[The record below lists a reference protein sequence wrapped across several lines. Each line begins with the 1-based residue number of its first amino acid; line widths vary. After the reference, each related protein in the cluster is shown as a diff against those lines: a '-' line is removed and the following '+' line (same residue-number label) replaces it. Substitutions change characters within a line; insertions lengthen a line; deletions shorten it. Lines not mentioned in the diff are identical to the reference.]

1 MKKILLAPVLLFISS
16 FSFAQLSSG
25 GQPLNWDDKH
35 IPTDIPFVG
44 TDNPDYDRLNLEDA
58 ITDQHK
64 DVPYRFGVEYEVS
77 YGLDNSGNW
86 KIDEEND
93 LAIWQLGIECQ
104 GALAICLR
112 FDAFRIPKGG
122 NVYIWSGDR
131 EEFIGAFNHNN
142 NDASGI
148 LATSLVHGDKVIV
161 EYSLPLNAVDRGSLI
176 VGQIVHGYRSFL
188 NSKWVQSQL
197 AEQRGPFGSSGAC
210 EVNINCPS
218 GVNWQVEKRSV
229 AIITEG
235 GSGMCTG
242 ALVNNTANN
251 GIPYFLTANH
261 CTSGAALG
269 NWVFYF
275 NHETASCTSTIA
287 PTNQS
292 ISGSTLKANN
302 AYSDFA
308 LLQLNSTPPA
318 SFNAHYAG
326 WDATDNEAMVSS
338 AACIHHPSGD
348 VKKISLENNA
358 PYHSTGN
365 GAQVWWIDN
374 WETGVTEPGSS
385 GSPLFNQNHRII
397 GQLYGG
403 ASACNGS
410 NGNGQYDFYGRFGK
424 SWNQGSTQATRLK
437 EWLDP
442 GNTGVLVLDG
452 YPDGF
457 TPSVN
462 DAAASAI
469 NNVPATVCGASITP
483 TFTLTNAGSTTLVS
497 CTIMYQLNSTAAQTI
512 NWTGS
517 LAQGATA
524 TVNLPT
530 MTASSGSNTLTIW
543 VTNPNG
549 TTDENSFNNQVV
561 ATFNA
566 FTGITYTATLTLNFD
581 DFPEE
586 TSWEITQNGNV
597 IYSGG
602 TYPSQTDGSTLNLPI
617 CLSAGCYVLKMLDSE
632 GDGMCCGFGQGSY
645 QLTNQF
651 GTVLASGDNFI
662 YQQNSTFCMSAT
674 AVNEN
679 GKNIPVVYPNP
690 SNDMLNIASEDIIT
704 TMEIL
709 DISGRVIN
717 ISHPNTRQFSVSTSH
732 LAEGIYH
739 IRVITGETTHTGKV
753 IVRH

>member
-1 MKKILLAPVLLFISS
+1 MKKNLLALSLLLISI
-16 FSFAQLSSG
+16 FSIGQLKYG
-25 GQPLNWDDKH
+25 GEPHNWSDKH
-35 IPTDIPFVG
+35 VQTDFPFVRTDI
-44 TDNPDYDRLNLEDA
+44 PDYDRLELEDA

-77 YGLDNSGNW
+77 YGLETSGNW
-86 KIDEEND
+86 KIDEEHD
-93 LAIWQLGIECQ
+93 LAIWQLGIECP

-122 NVYIWSGDR
+122 NVYIWSHDR

-161 EYSLPLNAVDRGSLI
+161 EYSIPLHAVDYGSLV
-176 VGQIVHGYRSFL
+176 VGQIVHGYRPFL
-188 NSKWVQSQL
+188 NSKWVQEKL
-197 AEQRGPFGSSGAC
+197 EAERGPFGNSDPC
-210 EVNINCPS
+210 NVNINCPS
-218 GVNWQVEKRSV
+218 GANWQIEKRSV
-229 AIITEG
+229 AVITQG

-261 CTSGAALG
+261 CTSGSALG
-269 NWVFYF
+269 SWVFYF
-275 NHETASCTSTIA
+275 NHETATCAGTVA

-326 WDATDNEAMVSS
+326 WDATDSQSAVSS

-348 VKKISLENNA
+348 VKKISLENDA
-358 PYHSTGN
+358 PYFSVGN

-374 WETGVTEPGSS
+374 WESGVTEPGSS
-385 GSPLFNQNHRII
+385 GSPLFNQSHRII
-397 GQLYGG
+397 GQLFGG

-410 NGNGQYDFYGRFGK
+410 TGNGQYDFYGRFGQ
-424 SWNQGSTQATRLK
+424 SWNHGTTQATRLK

-442 GNTGVLVLDG
+442 GNNGALVLDG

-457 TPSVN
+457 TPTAN

-469 NNVPATVCGASITP
+469 NGIPATICGSSITP
-483 TFTLTNAGSTTLVS
+483 TFTLTNAGSTTLTS
-497 CTIMYQLNSTAAQTI
+497 CTIMYQLNAGTAQTI
-512 NWTGS
+512 DWTGS
-517 LAQGATA
+517 LTQGNTTTLNIPTLTA
-524 TVNLPT
+524 T
-530 MTASSGSNTLTIW
+530 SGSNTLTVW

-561 ATFNA
+561 ATFTA
-566 FTGITYTATLTLNFD
+566 FTGTTFTATLTLNFD
-581 DFPEE
+581 NYPEE
-586 TSWEITQNGNV
+586 TSWQITQGSNV

-602 TYPSQTDGSTLNLPI
+602 TYPNQADGSTLTIPV
-617 CLSAGCYVLKMLDSE
+617 CLTGGCYVLKMLDSE
-632 GDGMCCGFGQGSY
+632 SDGMCCSFGQGSY

-651 GTVLASGDNFI
+651 GTVLASGGNFNA
-662 YQQNSTFCMSAT
+662 QQTTSFCMSAT
-674 AVNEN
+674 AVDEN
-679 GKNIPVVYPNP
+679 GEVIPLIYPNP
-690 SNDMLNIASEDIIT
+690 ANEVVNIASEELIQT
-704 TMEIL
+704 VEIL

-717 ISHPNTRQFSVSTSH
+717 KSNPNATQFRIATH
-732 LAEGIYH
+732 LMSEGIYH
-739 IRVITGETTHTGKV
+739 IRIVTGDATHTEKI